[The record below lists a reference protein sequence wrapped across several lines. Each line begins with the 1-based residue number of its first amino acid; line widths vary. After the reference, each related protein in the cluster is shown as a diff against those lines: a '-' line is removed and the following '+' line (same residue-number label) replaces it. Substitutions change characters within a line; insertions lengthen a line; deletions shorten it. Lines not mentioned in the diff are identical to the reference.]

1 MVALRTSLHATVAAL
16 ILVSSHAISTALEDR
31 RTNSDGDFRPRADV
45 PTLNWTFKS
54 SSKSLEFRSMGSK
67 SISKLPVVK
76 RNARVGIS
84 PLEAIQFQAFYGID
98 AQVGGKTS
106 RMLVDTGAVLTY
118 GLPSE
123 NVTWVDRNLK

>member
-1 MVALRTSLHATVAAL
+1 MDVQEQLKKLGIPVNGFQIHLKTTREPSLG
-16 ILVSSHAISTALEDR
+16 SSPD
-31 RTNSDGDFRPRADV
+31 NQ
-45 PTLNWTFKS
+45 
-54 SSKSLEFRSMGSK
+54 
-67 SISKLPVVK
+67 VVK

-123 NVTWVDRNLK
+123 NVTCVDRNLK